1 LVPVRDTSEPYE
13 VVPSRYPVNRST
25 TPSPLTPVGYIVY
38 EVLPIAITTPPD
50 IVDSADIT
58 KGEENAAVQVAA
70 VELPTDAV

>member
-1 LVPVRDTSEPYE
+1 
-13 VVPSRYPVNRST
+13 
-25 TPSPLTPVGYIVY
+25 VY